1 MTVYTQ
7 NVILSQLVIPHVEL
21 SNPSFNCLAK
31 LEAPNLKK
39 IIKYCVGKSM
49 LLNISQNK
57 IMLRTLTKGCLLEY
71 LQKRHL
77 HMKIKHLAAVGP
89 IHLWHRY
96 RYYRQVNINQSK
108 NAGEQLVKT
117 VCVSFLIFLAPS
129 NHLQA
134 ESVWGMRSGKMIMT
148 L

>member
-7 NVILSQLVIPHVEL
+7 NVILCQLVIPHVEL

-49 LLNISQNK
+49 LFNISQNK

-71 LQKRHL
+71 LQK
-77 HMKIKHLAAVGP
+77 
-89 IHLWHRY
+89 
-96 RYYRQVNINQSK
+96 
-108 NAGEQLVKT
+108 KT
-117 VCVSFLIFLAPS
+117 FAYENKASSSSRAYPFV
-129 NHLQA
+129 
-134 ESVWGMRSGKMIMT
+134 T
-148 L
+148 